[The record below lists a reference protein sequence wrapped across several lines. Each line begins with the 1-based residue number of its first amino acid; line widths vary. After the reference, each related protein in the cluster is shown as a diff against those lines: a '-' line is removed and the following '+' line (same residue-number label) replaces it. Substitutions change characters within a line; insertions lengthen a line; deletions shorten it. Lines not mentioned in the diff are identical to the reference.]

1 MSWFLSTEKDWFL
14 PGQYRCQGEP
24 APDGGKYWDKRRVGV
39 SQFVILEPILGITTF
54 AKTCKLYVS
63 KKKTHTKIPCFSE
76 VQTSLRRL
84 LESLQVWGWH
94 RRMSLFPSCAS
105 MPGMGW
111 AAASSGE
118 GVDDG
123 MTGWRE
129 DETGN
134 FSVSFSK
141 VFVVGLMSTHVEL
154 LNKGRHFWWSHV
166 SQGGGGL
173 FCILSL
179 FYIYLGNLEVSNWV
193 SDWVYLWLLCD
204 FACLLPLVSFYDSDV
219 LRIKSWG
226 DAWSPSG
233 TTRPKKV
240 RCSEESAERAGPENQ
255 KSKRHASLPWSKDMK
270 GKQSIQIWPNSDI
283 RCTRVPC
290 PAMPIPGR
298 QPRMWNWQ
306 SRLCAF
312 SFLSFFE
319 LSFTV
324 KVLVANVGRSQAS
337 TDSFSCCFQLR
348 NLSTAS
354 RC

>member
-1 MSWFLSTEKDWFL
+1 MAGSIGTSGGSRPPYEGYWS
-14 PGQYRCQGEP
+14 PYRF
-24 APDGGKYWDKRRVGV
+24 GGGDV
-39 SQFVILEPILGITTF
+39 TTDEG
-54 AKTCKLYVS
+54 CRCS
-63 KKKTHTKIPCFSE
+63 KKTHIRCQE
-76 VQTSLRRL
+76 WAELRQL
-84 LESLQVWGWH
+84 PEKEW
-94 RRMSLFPSCAS
+94 
-105 MPGMGW
+105 
-111 AAASSGE
+111 
-118 GVDDG
+118 
-123 MTGWRE
+123 MTGWR
-129 DETGN
+129 DDGRMRGAI
-134 FSVSFSK
+134 FQFFFQKFLLLDSCRLK
-141 VFVVGLMSTHVEL
+141 EL
-154 LNKGRHFWWSHV
+154 LNKGRHFWWSHL
-166 SQGGGGL
+166 SQGGGSL

-204 FACLLPLVSFYDSDV
+204 FACSTCQLVSFYHSDV

-306 SRLCAF
+306 SRLYAF
-312 SFLSFFE
+312 FFFSFFE

-324 KVLVANVGRSQAS
+324 KVLVPNVGLSQAS
-337 TDSFSCCFQLR
+337 TDSFHVVSNSGIYQRHPDARSLAVWNLKKKTAADSSASQLHCHW
-348 NLSTAS
+348 AS
-354 RC
+354 IP